1 MCLLKI
7 KKFVII
13 YNIVKSFFVSVLIFI
28 CFTLLT
34 VPGCTKKS
42 EMELKR
48 EKDSLEQARYDVIIN
63 ELIDTSLFVHRRD
76 STDVY
81 GTGNFDYKDSLE
93 SYHRGYSIPRDS
105 LYKVWNTKAF
115 QRLDELIRKYPLK
128 PGPYLDR
135 GNHFQNI
142 KLYREAISD
151 YNEYIKLYPYNHSAY
166 MNRGNAY
173 ERFKIYDSAMWDY
186 RKVLELKP
194 DDTIANFNKGNI
206 YDIRGRYDSAVMEY
220 DTVIIKDPNLAKGYY
235 NRGTSYLANRK
246 FKEAARDWEQAII
259 LNPSYEAELRSKI
272 NKIRPLIK

>member
-1 MCLLKI
+1 MQKYILIL
-7 KKFVII
+7 
-13 YNIVKSFFVSVLIFI
+13 VSLFI
-28 CFTLLT
+28 LASAFTFT
-34 VPGCTKKS
+34 GCEGCRRKTEAEK
-42 EMELKR
+42 KR
-48 EKDSLEQARYDVIIN
+48 ERDSLELVKYDEIIR
-63 ELIDTSLFVHRRD
+63 ELLDSNLIKRRD
-76 STDVY
+76 STDIY

-115 QRLDELIRKYPLK
+115 QELNELIKKKPLQ

-142 KLYREAISD
+142 KMYREAIGD
-151 YNEYIKLYPYNHSAY
+151 YNEYIRLNQSNHSAY

-186 RKVLELKP
+186 NMVIYLKP

-206 YDIRGRYDSAVMEY
+206 YDIRGLYDSAILQY
-220 DTVIIKDPNLAKGYY
+220 DTVVIKDPRLAKAYY
-235 NRGTSYLANRK
+235 NRGTSYLASRK

-259 LNPSYEAELRSKI
+259 LNRTYESELRPKI
-272 NKIRPLIK
+272 DKIRPLIK

>member
-1 MCLLKI
+1 MRKFLLI
-7 KKFVII
+7 AII
-13 YNIVKSFFVSVLIFI
+13 PFIIASVLT
-28 CFTLLT
+28 FT
-34 VPGCTKKS
+34 GCSRKT
-42 EMELKR
+42 ETELKR
-48 EKDSLEQARYDVIIN
+48 ERDSLEQIKYEQVIKEI
-63 ELIDTSLFVHRRD
+63 LD
-76 STDVY
+76 STLFITGNDSTNIY

-115 QRLDELIRKYPLK
+115 QELNELIRKHPIK

-151 YNEYIKLYPYNHSAY
+151 YNQYIKRDSSNHSAF

-173 ERFKIYDSAMWDY
+173 ERFKIYDSAKADY
-186 RKVLELKP
+186 QMVLKLKP

-206 YDIRGRYDSAVMEY
+206 CDILGKYDSAVMEY
-220 DTVIIKDPNLAKGYY
+220 DTVITKDPRLAKGYY
-235 NRGTSYLANRK
+235 NRGTSYLAQKK
-246 FKEAARDWEQAII
+246 FKEAARDWEQAIM
-259 LNPSYEAELRSKI
+259 LNPQYETELRPKI